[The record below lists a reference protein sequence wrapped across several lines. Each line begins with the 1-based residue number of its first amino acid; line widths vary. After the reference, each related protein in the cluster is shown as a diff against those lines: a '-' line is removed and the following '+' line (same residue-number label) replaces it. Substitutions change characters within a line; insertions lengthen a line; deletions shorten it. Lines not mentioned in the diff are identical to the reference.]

1 MNKKQSGGINIGTSS
16 ILVTFVLLCLV
27 TFASLSYLTAKADYD
42 LSVQTAQ
49 RTAYYYDA
57 NRMAELYMA
66 NIEALLSKHFSSCS
80 DKKEFYDGI
89 EGVFSDNSNIE
100 VENVSSDVVTLS
112 YSVPVSES
120 QNLCVKLMAHYPSA
134 EDTRLLTVD
143 KWMTVTNSE
152 WIEKVKE
159 EELKE
164 NGLGLM
170 F

>member
-27 TFASLSYLTAKADYD
+27 TFASLSYLTAKSDYD
-42 LSVQTAQ
+42 LSVQTAK

-66 NIEALLSKHFSSCS
+66 NIEALLAKHASSCS
-80 DKKEFYDGI
+80 NSNDYYSGI
-89 EGVFSDNSNIE
+89 EGVFSDNSNIL
-100 VENVSSDVVTLS
+100 VEETSSDIVTVS
-112 YSVPVSES
+112 YTIPVSES
-120 QNLCVKLMAHYPSA
+120 QNLCVRLVAHYPTG
-134 EDTRLLTVD
+134 EDERLITVD

-152 WIEKVKE
+152 WIEKVRE
-159 EELKE
+159 EERQE
-164 NGLGLM
+164 NGSGLM